1 MSDAEATSAKKSP
14 SKKPLTEEQKAAAK
28 ARREQ
33 VLWSKTV
40 DNSAININGATHSKM
55 INRTRGLVS
64 NYIKEGKTDDEI
76 SDLLAKRHP
85 DASTE
90 PLTCANFIINDFIVR
105 VHQSQTK
112 KEEAP
117 AKDKKDSSDKRK
129 KAPAHSSDDE
139 PVSSKHAKSDKAA
152 AAPADKK
159 KTKSKLVN

>member
-1 MSDAEATSAKKSP
+1 MSDAEAASAKKSP

-129 KAPAHSSDDE
+129 KAPSHSSDDE

-152 AAPADKK
+152 APADKK